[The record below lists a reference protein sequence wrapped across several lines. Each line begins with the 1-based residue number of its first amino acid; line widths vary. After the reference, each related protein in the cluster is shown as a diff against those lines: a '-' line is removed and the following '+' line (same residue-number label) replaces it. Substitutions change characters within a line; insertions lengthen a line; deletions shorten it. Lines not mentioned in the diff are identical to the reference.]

1 MPGDRGSLLEG
12 DGAASLAVSASGLPC
27 GNAHE
32 DTSVRVLPPVGF
44 DYNYIQGKLS
54 QVDPLSLLSVR
65 AITGVA
71 APLLEGECTEPEGGG
86 VKGKGMEKSESRTTF
101 LF

>member
-1 MPGDRGSLLEG
+1 MNLSVPGDRGLLLEG

-32 DTSVRVLPPVGF
+32 DTSVRVLPPLGF

-54 QVDPLSLLSVR
+54 QVDPLSLLGVR

-71 APLLEGECTEPEGGG
+71 P
-86 VKGKGMEKSESRTTF
+86 RR
-101 LF
+101 